1 MELRRISQVPVYP
14 FLVAALPVIHFHE
27 ANFRQLEIGDGIRM
41 ILLYWVVTGFFLF
54 LGRLLWRDVHRAAM
68 IVAPLATVLF
78 LGNKIGGIL
87 SLVFLG
93 LALALGILFLF
104 RPGDMRRAS
113 VPLNLALLVLVAMP
127 IVQTVRVSRA
137 QVAPVPTALFDKPL
151 ELQSPDS
158 GSQPPDIYFLLMD
171 GLGQPDYLEKNFQLN
186 RKLLD
191 GVLEQR
197 GFKVLRHS
205 QSNYTQTALSLSAT
219 MNIGF
224 LHELVYIPDP
234 KNSDRRILAGLVAE
248 NRVVRALRTIGYD
261 LVTYPSG
268 YPLTRMKDPDRRHQP
283 LINPTFLEYFV
294 IEDGILPLLQPL
306 LGRGPADFSFAM
318 RRNRLE
324 YMFDH
329 LADARAGIPDNRP
342 VFVFAHIMAPHPPF
356 VFSRTGEALRSR
368 NTFSFADGS
377 HWYDIHGRDSTPYY
391 IMYCEQLTYVM
402 KRLGEAV
409 DAILAS
415 SPRPPVIIIMG
426 DHGPGSKLHHERIM
440 YTDLEER
447 FGIFNAWYIPPGVEV
462 DLGEAGTALNTFPT
476 LFNALFDAG
485 YPKKSDRYF
494 YARMSLP
501 YSYVEL
507 DKLKE

>member
-1 MELRRISQVPVYP
+1 MGLRRISQVPVYP

-27 ANFRQLEIGDGIRM
+27 INFRQLEIGDGIRM
-41 ILLYWVVTGFFLF
+41 ILLYWVATGILLF
-54 LGRLLWRDVHRAAM
+54 LGRLLWKDVHRAAM
-68 IVAPLATVLF
+68 IMAPLVTILF

-87 SLVFLG
+87 TLVSLG
-93 LALALGILFLF
+93 LALALGVLFLR
-104 RPGDMRRAS
+104 RPVDIRRAS
-113 VPLNLALLVLVAMP
+113 VPLNLALLILVAMP
-127 IVQTVRVSRA
+127 IVQTVRVSCA
-137 QVAPVPTALFDKPL
+137 QVAPVPTALFDQPL
-151 ELQSPDS
+151 DLQSPQN

-171 GLGQPDYLEKNFQLN
+171 GLGQPYYLEEHFRLN
-186 RKLLD
+186 RKRLD

-205 QSNYTQTALSLSAT
+205 QANYGQTALSLSAT

-224 LHELVYIPDP
+224 LHELLYIPDP
-234 KNSDRRILAGLVAE
+234 KNFDRRILAGMVAE
-248 NRVVRALRTIGYD
+248 NRVVRALKTIGYD

-268 YPLTRMKDPDRRHQP
+268 YPLTRMKDPDRRHNP
-283 LINPTFLEYFV
+283 LVDPTFLEYFV

-324 YMFDH
+324 YVFDH
-329 LADARAGIPDNRP
+329 LADARAGIPENRP

-368 NTFSFADGS
+368 NTFSFADGN
-377 HWYDIHGRDSTPYY
+377 HWYDIHGRDSIPYY

-415 SPRPPVIIIMG
+415 SPQPPVIIIMG
-426 DHGPGSKLHHERIM
+426 DHGPGSKLHHEQIM
-440 YTDLEER
+440 QTDLDER
-447 FGIFNAWYIPPGVEV
+447 FGIFNAWYTPPGVEV
-462 DLGEAGTALNTFPT
+462 DLAEAGTALNTFPK

-485 YPKKSDRYF
+485 YPEKPDRYF
-494 YARMSLP
+494 YARMNSP

-507 DKLKE
+507 DKLED